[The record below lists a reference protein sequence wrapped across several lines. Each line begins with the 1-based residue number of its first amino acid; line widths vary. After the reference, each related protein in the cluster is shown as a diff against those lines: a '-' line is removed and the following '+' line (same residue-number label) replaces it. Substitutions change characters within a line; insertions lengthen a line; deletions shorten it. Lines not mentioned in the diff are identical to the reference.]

1 MGFGFVPLKQAIRDL
16 KTVQCW
22 TDILAEFYVNFII
35 LFVTISVAVH
45 VTNRP
50 SQYNMLALALTGGW

>member
-45 VTNRP
+45 VTSRP